1 MNHAGFLLFSSSV
14 NLTFQLSHCMLW
26 MPHSLT
32 VFCSRPVQ
40 HCESMTR
47 HSCERHCRLALFINF
62 SFLRAFLCVLVV
74 LQVYMS
80 TLWSSSATQLCYISA
95 FQNINSTKALH
106 CSVLAY
112 TCEDHKSLSW
122 PTVEAKLQS
131 INSSM
136 SFLIAPLIHIQ
147 LALVSW
153 WCHVHEQIVCYTC
166 VWCVCTHFTV
176 LVFPPLTHY
185 YSVTVKTLI
194 PPCGHRVTAT
204 AVLCKQ
210 HSCISSGCMLRYG
223 ERCFIKIDLY
233 YFSPTVIY
241 DLQCLGKKIWTVE

>member
-106 CSVLAY
+106 YSVLAY

-122 PTVEAKLQS
+122 PTVEAKSQS

-223 ERCFIKIDLY
+223 ERCFITIDLY

-241 DLQCLGKKIWTVE
+241 DLQWKKIWTVE